1 MNILYILLTE
11 LKEAFLVP
19 LIRIFTGYSGSSELA
34 LDSELHNTATELV
47 KQDYEKIVK
56 DLECTMDLT
65 NETHCKWQEKFNE
78 DIDELNQQISLQNTV
93 R

>member
-34 LDSELHNTATELV
+34 LDSEFHNTATELV

-78 DIDELNQQISLQNTV
+78 DIDELNQQISLQNTA